1 MLSLLKAFFLMIF
14 LCWCCFEIWYFTFLP
29 NFVTVVT
36 CVWLCQW
43 QEHFHMDFRCTS
55 ELWRVKKVVST
66 LSNCLLCVFSLR
78 VVIQSFSGCLFF
90 SPSHV
95 PLVIFLIVS
104 QSRHSLS
111 SFSQYIFIL
120 VPTDVDLALY
130 LCFFCICPIKARLLF
145 KLKFCSPVS
154 AFGSSIHAPYG
165 LLWQWHSYH

>member
-1 MLSLLKAFFLMIF
+1 MGDLIVYSASEHEHKLSAVLQKLRDAGFVLKENKFHFMKTSLCFLDH
-14 LCWCCFEIWYFTFLP
+14 
-29 NFVTVVT
+29 VVT
-36 CVWLCQW
+36 AEGILAHDLPMLMLLWDLVLHVFAKLCDFCSPYVWLCQW

-111 SFSQYIFIL
+111 VFPSIF
-120 VPTDVDLALY
+120 
-130 LCFFCICPIKARLLF
+130 LF
-145 KLKFCSPVS
+145 
-154 AFGSSIHAPYG
+154 
-165 LLWQWHSYH
+165 